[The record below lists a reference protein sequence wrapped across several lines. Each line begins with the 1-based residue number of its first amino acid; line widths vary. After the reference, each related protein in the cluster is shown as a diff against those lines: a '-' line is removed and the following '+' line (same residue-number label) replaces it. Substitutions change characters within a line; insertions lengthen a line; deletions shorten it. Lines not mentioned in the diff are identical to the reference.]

1 MPVLT
6 RTRRVVHQKA
16 KGPVD
21 PSVGLKVREL
31 RSARAMTQAQLAGPH
46 FSKGFISLLETG
58 RTRVSLRAA
67 QILAGRL
74 GVDVTDLLSTADGQA
89 QDLEFML
96 LRAEQELRSGDRKT
110 AADIAATW
118 ARKASGILRARFQRL
133 HARAMIETTRSTD
146 AVRLLDEALRTF
158 RSLGAKEFV
167 ARSLYD
173 MARAHLR
180 LDSPGEAIK
189 FALDAEQAVER
200 GDVIDRTL
208 ELEIHQFLASA
219 YHLLGDPA
227 SAQARAERALAIAE
241 DAGDPAALA
250 KLYQSLA
257 WTRYEEGD
265 KEAALAYAR
274 KSIDLWERLG
284 EQEKLADTWNTLGWL
299 FIQREHYAKATEAL
313 DRAERLVAEHGL
325 TRLAPYIVANRGAL
339 ALARGDAAE
348 ARRLVDE
355 AIAAA
360 KTGSTR
366 IRARALLLR
375 ARAITAGDAPLA
387 EVRKAFEEAIA
398 AHKDESP
405 RERARAHQH
414 YADALEARKQTADA
428 YVEARKALELV
439 GPKI

>member
-274 KSIDLWERLG
+274 KSAETHAGLG
-284 EQEKLADTWNTLGWL
+284 QFEKVAETWNTIGWL
-299 FIQREHYAKATEAL
+299 LIQRGQYGPAAAALRKAESLARAYGVVRLRPWVTLNRAAL
-313 DRAERLVAEHGL
+313 S
-325 TRLAPYIVANRGAL
+325 
-339 ALARGDAAE
+339 LARGNHGKARELAQLVIRE
-348 ARRLVDE
+348 ANSR
-355 AIAAA
+355 
-360 KTGSTR
+360 
-366 IRARALLLR
+366 LR
-375 ARAITAGDAPLA
+375 ARAALLLAQATASARQPLDD
-387 EVRKAFEEAIA
+387 VRSAFQDAIA
-398 AHKDESP
+398 AHKNESAH
-405 RERARAHQH
+405 EQARAHLA
-414 YADALEARKQTADA
+414 YSDALSERKQTGEAL
-428 YVEARKALELV
+428 VEARKASELAGV
-439 GPKI
+439 RI